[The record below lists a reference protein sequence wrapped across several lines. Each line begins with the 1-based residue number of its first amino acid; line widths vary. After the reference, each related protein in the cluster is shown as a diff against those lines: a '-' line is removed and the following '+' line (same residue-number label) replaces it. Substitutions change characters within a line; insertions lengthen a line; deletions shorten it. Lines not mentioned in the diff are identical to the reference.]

1 MTAIDRYI
9 ESHRQAFVDDLSDLL
24 RIPSVSAD
32 SRHAGDVR
40 RAAEWMAARFEQMGL
55 TTELVETAGH
65 PLVVAESP
73 PVPGKPVA
81 LVYGHYDVQP
91 PDPLGEWTTPPFE
104 PSIRHGNIY
113 ARGATDDKGQL
124 LTHVKSVEAWI
135 KSGERLPLQVK
146 FLIEGEEEVGSAN
159 LERYVAENRER
170 LACDCVVISDCGQF
184 APGVPAIT
192 YGLRGI
198 AYYELK
204 LFGPQQDLHS
214 GTFGGGVTNPAGALV
229 SMLSALKDADGRIQV
244 PGFYDDVLPLTTAER
259 EQFADLPFD
268 EADFMRQLAVDGLTG
283 EAGYT
288 TLERRW
294 ARPTCDVNGLTSG
307 YQGEGAKTVLPAR
320 ASAKFSFRLVPNQDP
335 AKISQAL
342 QQFLEARLPP
352 GIHMELVD
360 FHGAPGV
367 VVPLESP
374 YIRAAAAAIEAGF
387 GSPPVYIR
395 EGGSIPIV
403 NTFAHE
409 LDADVLL
416 LGWGQN
422 DDNTHSPNEKFC
434 LADFQRGIRASA
446 HLWSEL
452 AKEDSGAGSRESG

>member
-1 MTAIDRYI
+1 
-9 ESHRQAFVDDLSDLL
+9 
-24 RIPSVSAD
+24 
-32 SRHAGDVR
+32 
-40 RAAEWMAARFEQMGL
+40 
-55 TTELVETAGH
+55 
-65 PLVVAESP
+65 
-73 PVPGKPVA
+73 
-81 LVYGHYDVQP
+81 
-91 PDPLGEWTTPPFE
+91 
-104 PSIRHGNIY
+104 
-113 ARGATDDKGQL
+113 
-124 LTHVKSVEAWI
+124 
-135 KSGERLPLQVK
+135 VK
-146 FLIEGEEEVGSAN
+146 FLIEGEEEVGSAH
-159 LERYVAENRER
+159 LESFVAENRQR

-204 LFGPQQDLHS
+204 LTGPRQDLHS

-229 SMLSALKDADGRIQV
+229 AMLAALKDTDGRIQV
-244 PGFYDDVLPLTTAER
+244 PGFYDDVVPLSDAER
-259 EQFADLPFD
+259 QQFRDLPFD
-268 EADFMRQLAVDGLTG
+268 EADFMRQLVVDGLSG
-283 EAGYT
+283 EAGHT

-335 AKISQAL
+335 AKISKAL
-342 QQFLEARLPP
+342 KKFLDSRVPP
-352 GIHMELVD
+352 GIRMELVD

-374 YIRAAAAAIEAGF
+374 YIGAAAAAIEAGF
-387 GSPPVYIR
+387 GRPPVYIR

-403 NTFAHE
+403 NTFARE
-409 LDADVLL
+409 LGADVLL

-434 LADFQRGIRASA
+434 LADYQRGISASA
-446 HLWSEL
+446 HLWSAL
-452 AKEDSGAGSRESG
+452 AKVRR